1 LLPGAHGYCITEEK
15 IGESEKEVSGLQ
27 TLIQIDI
34 ESGLLSG
41 IVAKAKLR
49 ELLDE
54 LYDELIEA
62 EPLT

>member
-1 LLPGAHGYCITEEK
+1 MIENKT
-15 IGESEKEVSGLQ
+15 GESKKEVSGLQ

-54 LYDELIEA
+54 IYDELD
-62 EPLT
+62 